1 MLATLA
7 SRGKDC
13 HAHACQ
19 GDDREYDATAPR
31 YCMDGLIRVIRGSLI
46 GGWRFCLGLITVG
59 FDWVGRKG
67 IDFVDYAFLLFY
79 LVVTYFK

>member
-1 MLATLA
+1 
-7 SRGKDC
+7 
-13 HAHACQ
+13 
-19 GDDREYDATAPR
+19 
-31 YCMDGLIRVIRGSLI
+31 MDGLIRVIRGSLI